1 MKLILLSIAIIIFLI
16 YTIPLIWAK
25 ISLGNV
31 FGIIISIGL
40 TLLSLL
46 YDELTQA
53 YQTELGKAII
63 IICISIAGLFFLSF
77 FATLTKI
84 VIATKKTATNEK
96 AIIVLGCRV
105 KGDVPTRALLSRCN
119 AAYNH
124 LVRNKDSIAILSGG
138 QGADE
143 SISEAECM
151 RRILMSKGI
160 DKNRLFI
167 EDESTST
174 EENFLF
180 SKQLLDKIGYTD
192 TVAVATNEYHI
203 YRASLIA
210 KKFNIK
216 TTSLPGKSIKF
227 LRIPAFTREV
237 FGIWYLKI
245 KG

>member
-40 TLLSLL
+40 ALLSLL

-53 YQTELGKAII
+53 YQTESGKAII
-63 IICISIAGLFFLSF
+63 IICISIAGIFFFSF
-77 FATLTKI
+77 CFTLAKI
-84 VIATKKTATNEK
+84 IIATKKTATNEK

-143 SISEAECM
+143 NISEAECM
-151 RRILMSKGI
+151 KRILLSKGI

-180 SKQLLDKIGYTD
+180 SKQILDKIGYTD
-192 TVAVATNEYHI
+192 TVAIATNEYHI

-216 TTSLPGKSIKF
+216 TTSLPGNSIKF